1 MQIQFELAKYNEEL
15 DTFDL
20 DETLYQVEISEEDAQ
35 TYELLKSSDLNLYNW
50 FIEADFFSKYIKEE
64 VYPKGQH
71 KKIAVCDINDISFR
85 RFFFFKVTSGDSH
98 YAYFKKLF
106 NIFEESDWQDREE
119 IGEQILEQLKSK
131 RLELVRDLTEDEE
144 SESETEENTTVESD
158 GKV

>member
-15 DTFDL
+15 DKFDL

-50 FIEADFFSKYIKEE
+50 FIQADFFSKYIKEE
-64 VYPKGQH
+64 VYPTGGH

-98 YAYFKKLF
+98 YEYFKKLF
-106 NIFEESDWQDREE
+106 NIFEESDWQDREVV
-119 IGEQILEQLKSK
+119 GRQILEVLKTK
-131 RLELVRDLTEDEE
+131 RLELLIDF
-144 SESETEENTTVESD
+144 TEEENLKSEEKENKTVESD
-158 GKV
+158 EEV